1 METQQD
7 PSYMLNEIVN
17 RLRSLE
23 SKQSL
28 LTEKTLII
36 NKNMIDEYRAFAR
49 HIKIMDSDLREL
61 KLEVNRIKEV
71 IREIGKE
78 TENYARKDSVRVL
91 EKYINLI
98 DPLKF
103 ATEEDVKR
111 IIEEVIKSERQRSA
125 SRPGVKAKAAGNE
138 QSANSF

>member
-98 DPLKF
+98 DPIKSI
-103 ATEEDVKR
+103 AESDVKR
-111 IIEEVIKSERQRSA
+111 IVNEVINADRK
-125 SRPGVKAKAAGNE
+125 
-138 QSANSF
+138 